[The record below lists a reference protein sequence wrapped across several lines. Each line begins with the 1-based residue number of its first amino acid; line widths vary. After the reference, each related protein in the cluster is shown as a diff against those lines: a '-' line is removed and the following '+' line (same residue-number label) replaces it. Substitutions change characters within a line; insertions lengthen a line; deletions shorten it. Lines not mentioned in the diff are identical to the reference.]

1 MENQEHSPG
10 AEIPAASPSD
20 APKAKK
26 RPAKVG
32 PEVFLANWRSVLA
45 SEKDPVTRLRP
56 MIRAGF
62 QGEVKGEQVS
72 QLLASLLERPV
83 LTERLALPLAA
94 QERFGKLKP
103 LAGAVLGE
111 VRNAFEKAIGYDP
124 QEFSGYR
131 APRAVEDWVAEHAPK
146 APATERD
153 SWFRR
158 FVVCLLKESEPKT
171 LLTGLVAASRVWI
184 SAKGQKRS
192 NEEAAFVR
200 GIVLALG
207 TPAIGLSKLELILA
221 GVAAIDAQFR
231 QMLDREL
238 NLERQIRSQQDSI
251 EALRNQVSGLGG
263 ELAEVRTEAEKKA
276 ARVAELEQSLA
287 EAGERYNLLD
297 RHWRG
302 VSEQQLA
309 KQSGS
314 FREKVR
320 HEVQEA
326 LLALDREGPNVEM
339 ALERLRRIEEIVE
352 R

>member
-1 MENQEHSPG
+1 
-10 AEIPAASPSD
+10 
-20 APKAKK
+20 
-26 RPAKVG
+26 
-32 PEVFLANWRSVLA
+32 
-45 SEKDPVTRLRP
+45 

-72 QLLASLLERPV
+72 RLVASLLGQPA

-103 LAGAVLGE
+103 LARGFLAE
-111 VRNAFEKAIGYDP
+111 VRNAFEKAIDYDP
-124 QEFSGYR
+124 HEFSSYR
-131 APRAVEDWVAEHAPK
+131 GPRAVEDWVGEHAPK
-146 APATERD
+146 TPAAERD

-171 LLTGLVAASRVWI
+171 LLTGLVAASRAWI
-184 SAKGQKRS
+184 SEKGQKS
-192 NEEAAFVR
+192 SSEEAAFVR

-207 TPAIGLSKLELILA
+207 TPAIGSTKLELILS
-221 GVAAIDAQFR
+221 GVSAVDAQFR
-231 QMLDREL
+231 QTLNREL
-238 NLERQIRSQQDSI
+238 NLERQIRLQHDSI
-251 EALRNQVSGLGG
+251 EVLHKQVAGLEGD
-263 ELAEVRTEAEKKA
+263 LAETRTETEKKA
-276 ARVAELEQSLA
+276 ARIAELEESIA
-287 EAGERYNLLD
+287 EAAERYNLLD

-309 KQSGS
+309 KQSGN

-320 HEVQEA
+320 HELQEA
-326 LLALDREGPNVEM
+326 LLSLDREGPNVEM